1 MLDPMHEHEGW
12 HGLMETA
19 TRIGNHLWVERR
31 LFEWLG
37 SWSRVPLEAELTT
50 FLGEMSARH
59 GWHAELLFARLPELR
74 EVDPESLVRPGS
86 TAAGE
91 LLDAVCVDPD
101 ASQAL
106 EALVGYQRVLLPV
119 LLGSYRSLVQG
130 ANPAADAALVR
141 WLGFVVGDDVD
152 EWLRGDALDRSLLA
166 DVDDV
171 RTAAERQR
179 ELESLLQGCHF
190 PR

>member
-1 MLDPMHEHEGW
+1 MHPPTPW
-12 HGLMETA
+12 TGLLETA
-19 TRIGNHLWVERR
+19 RLIGHHLWVERAV
-31 LFEWLG
+31 FEWLG
-37 SWSRVPLEAELTT
+37 RWSQIEADPEVTT

-74 EVDPESLVRPGS
+74 EVEAEALVVPGS
-86 TAAGE
+86 EASTKV
-91 LLDAVCVDPD
+91 LQAVCVEPDP
-101 ASQAL
+101 AL
-106 EALVGYQRVLLPV
+106 LVEALVGYQRVLLPV
-119 LLGSYRSLVQG
+119 MLGSYRQLVQR

-152 EWLRGDALDRSLLA
+152 EWLRGDALVRSLLTDA
-166 DVDDV
+166 DDV
-171 RTAAERQR
+171 RRAAERQR